1 MNNVNEKSVEKAFDK
16 YQSEM
21 CVLCCFTPFSTLF
34 QWQSVILEEEAVVPG
49 EHHWPAAS
57 HWQTLSHN
65 VVTSTPRHERD
76 SNSQLF

>member
-21 CVLCCFTPFSTLF
+21 GGLCVLCCFTPFSKLF

-49 EHHWPAAS
+49 ENHWP
-57 HWQTLSHN
+57 N